1 MLLYLSTV
9 SLKKTLSRFFPTAL
23 VTSVAKIYHVQRGTG
38 LELNHLIFTKMRE
51 VPKVLFPD
59 KIY

>member
-9 SLKKTLSRFFPTAL
+9 PLKTLSRFFPTTL

-51 VPKVLFPD
+51 VPEVLFPD